1 MKKILLLLIVSL
13 TLYGKTI
20 TKEQCSSM
28 DDMIFIQN
36 ECINYFVEEGEAEG
50 KLNIIVHGAWKDGT
64 NTLARYTPFA
74 STLSMNTDIT
84 TIAFAMPGYSKS
96 STNNLQGLL
105 HDKGITRFGKK
116 EYINFL
122 HEVFV
127 AFKSKYKVKEINLI
141 AHSAGAALSATVSAK
156 YPMLIKNIFLAGGR
170 YDLTNHKGQKG
181 LISVNDYLNNVGTYT
196 NYFIIYGTKDT
207 TSKPKVSI
215 DFYDKLKALNKN
227 VKLLK
232 VEDHAHLDLD
242 MSDESVELI
251 STTLEEE

>member
-13 TLYGKTI
+13 TLYSKTI
-20 TKEQCSSM
+20 TKEQCASM

-36 ECINYFVEEGEAEG
+36 ECINYFVEEGDSDG

-116 EYINFL
+116 EYIDFL

-127 AFKSKYKVKEINLI
+127 VFKAKYNVKEINVI
-141 AHSAGAALSATVSAK
+141 SHSAGAALSATVSAK
-156 YPMLIKNIFLAGGR
+156 YPKLIKNIFLAGGR

-181 LISVNDYLNNVGTYT
+181 LISVNDYINNIATYT

-232 VEDHAHLDLD
+232 VENHTHLDLD
-242 MSDESVELI
+242 MSDESIELI
-251 STTLEEE
+251 SATLEEE